1 MLDFTSQFKKT
12 LKNSQMTHFHHL
24 NTWTQERKNA
34 AFFLKPPE
42 ILFLFYLK
50 TDSEEKN
57 IRSLCSLIGTFC
69 RGRHKQRLFG
79 FKISLGITLF
89 LFHINLPG

>member
-12 LKNSQMTHFHHL
+12 LKNSQMTHFHYL
-24 NTWTQERKNA
+24 NSWTQERKNA

-50 TDSEEKN
+50 TDSEEKKYPFTMFVN
-57 IRSLCSLIGTFC
+57 W
-69 RGRHKQRLFG
+69 
-79 FKISLGITLF
+79 
-89 LFHINLPG
+89 NVLPGPSQAATFWF